1 MASWILTFCRHPPP
15 LGTGGGLA
23 KVQGTASQTYEK
35 TLLEES
41 ELCHPSGGCGLWESH
56 TPLPPRPG
64 GGRSESSQAASAPRR
79 PPASHTS
86 SAAPQ
91 RAHSPKASR
100 PPSCHP
106 APHTAWSRV
115 EGGRAVP
122 WDGAPIPTPAHP
134 ERQADACRA
143 GGASAW
149 EPVFC
154 TLGR

>member
-1 MASWILTFCRHPPP
+1 MSAPDLTGPTRSA
-15 LGTGGGLA
+15 GQA
-23 KVQGTASQTYEK
+23 R
-35 TLLEES
+35 
-41 ELCHPSGGCGLWESH
+41 
-56 TPLPPRPG
+56 PLPRPRAVLLLSQS
-64 GGRSESSQAASAPRR
+64 RSRGTVTLGADAGVPPAASAPPR

-91 RAHSPKASR
+91 RAHSPKASC

-106 APHTAWSRV
+106 ARHTARSRV

-134 ERQADACRA
+134 ERQADAGRA